1 MFLVKRSVAVVVDQ
15 RFQGD
20 VAADR
25 LSGWPGVWFLA
36 GGPGEVD
43 NSEGAVIDAEDRVI
57 TS

>member
-20 VAADR
+20 VAADP
-25 LSGWPGVWFLA
+25 LCGWPGARFLA
-36 GGPGEVD
+36 GGPGEAG
-43 NSEGAVIDAEDRVI
+43 NSEGAVIDAEDRVV